1 MSLLLAHGHPSAWF
15 YPVSKVFVEA
25 RFVVDRINAQ
35 MASEAAL
42 LQMAISTVPNQSVKP
57 ASTKKALK
65 AFQSQLKVL
74 NNGEP

>member
-1 MSLLLAHGHPSAWF
+1 M
-15 YPVSKVFVEA
+15 
-25 RFVVDRINAQ
+25 VDRINAQ

>member
-1 MSLLLAHGHPSAWF
+1 MLDHGHPSAWF
-15 YPVSKVFVEA
+15 YPVCKVFVEA

-42 LQMAISTVPNQSVKP
+42 LQMAISTIPNQSVKK
-57 ASTKKALK
+57 ASTKKAQEDFRK
-65 AFQSQLKVL
+65 QLKVL

>member
-1 MSLLLAHGHPSAWF
+1 M
-15 YPVSKVFVEA
+15 
-25 RFVVDRINAQ
+25 VDRINAQ

-42 LQMAISTVPNQSVKP
+42 LQMAISTIPNQSVKP
-57 ASTKKALK
+57 ASTKKAQK